1 MSDFNSDFN
10 SDFKTDFNLA
20 PAPEA
25 PKAETGELI
34 NSLTAEEEYEKY
46 PLSDTEKQQVEEF
59 AKTID
64 LYDSQSV
71 LQYASGTQKQISEFS
86 QQALENVKTK
96 DFGEVG
102 ETLTKVIG
110 ELKSF
115 DAEEE
120 KKGLLGF
127 FKKSADKVTVMK
139 ARYAKAETNIANI
152 CKVLEGHQIQLM
164 KDSAMLD
171 KMYEINQDY
180 FKQLT
185 MYIIAGKRRLE
196 YAKDAELPAL
206 VARAKGTKQNED
218 LNAANDFAALIARFE
233 KKIYD
238 LELTRTISMQ
248 TAPQIRL
255 IQNNDVLM
263 SEKIQSMMVN
273 TIPLWKSQMV
283 IALGVEHA
291 NKAAQAQKAVT
302 DMTNELLRKNAEN
315 LKTATVETARQMER
329 GVVDVETLENT
340 NQLLISTIDEVMQIQ
355 EEGRQ
360 KREAAEGV
368 LLKMENDLKQK
379 LLEING
385 R

>member
-10 SDFKTDFNLA
+10 LA
-20 PAPEA
+20 PAPAAANVKIED
-25 PKAETGELI
+25 E
-34 NSLTAEEEYEKY
+34 NSHLTADEEYAKY
-46 PLSDTEKQQVEEF
+46 PLSDTERKQVEEF

-71 LQYASGTQKQISEFS
+71 LQYASGTQKQIADFS

-102 ETLTKVIG
+102 ETLTRVIG
-110 ELKSF
+110 ELKNF
-115 DAEEE
+115 DTEEE
-120 KKGLLGF
+120 KKGFLGL
-127 FKKSADKVTVMK
+127 FKKNVNKLTAMK
-139 ARYAKAETNIANI
+139 ARYEKAETNIENI

-164 KDSAMLD
+164 KDAAMLD
-171 KMYEINQDY
+171 QMYEINQDY

-185 MYIIAGKRRLE
+185 MYIIAGKRKLE
-196 YAKDAELPAL
+196 YAKDAELPAML
-206 VARAKGTKQNED
+206 SKAKATKQSED
-218 LNAANDFAALIARFE
+218 MNAANDYAALIARFE
-233 KKIYD
+233 KKVYD

-315 LKTATVETARQMER
+315 LKTATVDTARQMER
-329 GVVDVETLENT
+329 GIVDVETLEHT

-379 LLEING
+379 LLEINS
-385 R
+385 